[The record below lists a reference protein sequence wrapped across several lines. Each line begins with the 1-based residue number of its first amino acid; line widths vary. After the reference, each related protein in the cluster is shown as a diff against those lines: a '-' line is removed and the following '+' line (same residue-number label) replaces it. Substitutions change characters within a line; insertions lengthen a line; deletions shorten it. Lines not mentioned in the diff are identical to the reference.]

1 MASAYTKQLI
11 KSFVTQHG
19 VDIVETIANTGLF
32 FPAVVAQLSVESANG
47 TSNLAINANNYGGIK
62 GNASNGILTTT
73 LEYDGKIPTRVYFK
87 KYNSFR
93 DFMIDYVRILRE
105 PRYISAGVYTA
116 STPEEQIRR
125 MVEGGYATAT
135 PDGYLASGVA
145 DRIEATQDIY
155 EIGKI
160 GNTSDVIAD
169 AGLVVKRPYGAVDPG
184 SLWNMLSSDL

>member
-32 FPAVVAQLSVESANG
+32 FPAVVAQLSVESSNG
-47 TSNLAINANNYGGIK
+47 TSNLAVRANNFGGIK

-105 PRYISAGVYTA
+105 PRYINAGVYAA

-135 PDGYLASGVA
+135 PDGYLDSGIA

-155 EIGKI
+155 AIGKI
-160 GNTSDVIAD
+160 GNVSNAMAD
-169 AGLVVKRPYGAVDPG
+169 AGLVVQKPYDAPTSGNIWD
-184 SLWNMLSSDL
+184 MLSSQL

>member
-1 MASAYTKQLI
+1 MASAYTKQII

-32 FPAVVAQLSVESANG
+32 FPAVVAQLSVESSNG

-62 GNASNGILTTT
+62 GTASNGILTTT
-73 LEYDGKIPTRVYFK
+73 LEYDDRIPTRVYFK

-105 PRYISAGVYTA
+105 PRYINAGVYAA

-125 MVEGGYATAT
+125 MVEGGYATAS
-135 PDGYLASGVA
+135 PDGYLATGIK

-155 EIGKI
+155 GIGKI
-160 GNTSDVIAD
+160 GNVSNAMAD
-169 AGLVVKRPYGAVDPG
+169 AGLIVQKPYDAPTSGN
-184 SLWNMLSSDL
+184 LWDMLSSKI